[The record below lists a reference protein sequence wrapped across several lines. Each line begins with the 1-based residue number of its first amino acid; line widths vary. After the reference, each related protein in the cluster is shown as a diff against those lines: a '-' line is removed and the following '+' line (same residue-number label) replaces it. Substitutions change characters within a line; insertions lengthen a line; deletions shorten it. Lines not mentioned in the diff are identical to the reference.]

1 MYPGF
6 VAVRCAKY
14 TPISSCSHNH
24 ALRVDVSNLMV
35 SPGNMGEPDTL
46 QRPGY
51 FAAIIF
57 CMMIPLYS
65 RPGHYPGVAVLLL
78 LYRIGPQLG
87 FDVAP

>member
-14 TPISSCSHNH
+14 TPISSCSHSH

-35 SPGNMGEPDTL
+35 SPGYMGEPDTL

-57 CMMIPLYS
+57 CMM
-65 RPGHYPGVAVLLL
+65 RPPDNMLAHCPGVAVLLL
-78 LYRIGPQLG
+78 
-87 FDVAP
+87 